1 MEEKDDNQETK
12 HLLNIKRNRTQD
24 EKVNTYKKKNK
35 RKNRK
40 KLLKN
45 KLEFFLSD
53 INLYHDSYLKN
64 IYQSNNSS
72 ISPEIFLTFNSIK
85 NLLKDI
91 KNDSDRKNVI
101 IKAIEI
107 SHKLIYDKTT
117 NQIRRIHPFQEN
129 LINPELYDKCT
140 VFIQNFPPIIIN
152 HDIIYELFKEY
163 KILYIQLIKGKN
175 HLYTGEAFVTFKKT
189 EDVENIINRFNNSI
203 PKLISELNPKVLKPL
218 KIMTKEDYEKN
229 KINDISNINQAQN
242 ENKIV
247 ENKNNDNINE
257 HFLIKINHI
266 KDNLTLNNIK
276 KCLEQI
282 ANPQYIDI
290 NKNEKSLI
298 LRFDSKKTS
307 DFFVSKLKEKNYENV
322 KDILE
327 IPIKNNEI
335 FNNIVYELTE
345 KERKDY
351 LNLVKK
357 KIENFKEKKEN
368 SKNIKE
374 NHKKE

>member
-1 MEEKDDNQETK
+1 MEEKEESEK
-12 HLLNIKRNRTQD
+12 KLFLNNKRLRSIED
-24 EKVNTYKKKNK
+24 AEFKSKKNKK

-40 KLLKN
+40 RLLKN

-53 INLYHDSYLKN
+53 INLYYDSYLKN
-64 IYQSNNSS
+64 IYLSNNSS
-72 ISPEIFLTFNSIK
+72 IFPEIFLSFNSIK
-85 NLLKDI
+85 ELLKDI
-91 KNDSDRKNVI
+91 KNDSDKKNII
-101 IKAIEI
+101 IKAVEI
-107 SHKLIYDKTT
+107 SHKLIYDK
-117 NQIRRIHPFQEN
+117 NNNEIKRKYPYEEN
-129 LINPELYDKCT
+129 LIDVNIYDKST
-140 VFIQNFPPIIIN
+140 IYIQNLPEKIN
-152 HDIIYELFKEY
+152 HDIIYDLFKEY

-175 HLYTGEAFVTFKKT
+175 HFYTGEAFITLKNI

-218 KIMTKEDYEKN
+218 KIMTKEEYLKN
-229 KINDISNINQAQN
+229 KIIDIGNSNKDTS
-242 ENKIV
+242 EKKIA
-247 ENKNNDNINE
+247 ENKNNDNIDE

-266 KDNLTLNNIK
+266 KVNLSLNYIK
-276 KCLEQI
+276 KFLEKI
-282 ANPQYIDI
+282 VIPQYIDI
-290 NKNEKSLI
+290 NKNEKSMI

-307 DFFVSKLKEKNYENV
+307 DFFLSKLKEKNYENI

-327 IPIKNNEI
+327 GPIKNEN
-335 FNNIVYELTE
+335 FKNIIYELTE
-345 KERKDY
+345 KERKEY